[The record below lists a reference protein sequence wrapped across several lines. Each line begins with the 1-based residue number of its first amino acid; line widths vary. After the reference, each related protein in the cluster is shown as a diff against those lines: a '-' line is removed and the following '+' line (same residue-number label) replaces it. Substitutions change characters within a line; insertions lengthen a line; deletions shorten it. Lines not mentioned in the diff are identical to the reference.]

1 VTVASANPRV
11 LHGDAVLVGDG
22 TSIRDGAIVVD
33 GEGRILDLGPAVDV
47 RARATGA
54 TVERLAGV
62 LLPGLVDPHVHLE
75 LSSLRGKTKGG
86 AGFVPWLESL
96 QRARAEEDESERDA
110 AIDRAIAELVEH
122 GVVAVGEV
130 TNTLVAWPRIARRLL
145 GTIFHEIFS
154 VDRDRGLSMLDAAM
168 RERDAHAPPIDLA
181 HRTRWTL
188 VPHALHSTHP
198 DVVRAI
204 FEREG
209 VERGGIE
216 DAGQGPMTIH
226 LAEHSAERAFLATG
240 RGPWRDFLVSRG
252 LVTAAEHFPLD
263 DGGPIA
269 RALALGVARRDA
281 ALVHLTD
288 ARPDEL
294 AQLAAVDAIAVLCPR
309 SNLGIET
316 RLPPWNAIR
325 AAGLR
330 IAIGTDS
337 LASAPSLDPFADARA
352 ILERHPDASPSLL
365 VSAMT
370 SVAATAIGWGDTLGL
385 VARGRR
391 PGVLSVACPVSNDL
405 DPSACLLRASR
416 APRRLVVAAAAANAG
431 RSAS

>member
-1 VTVASANPRV
+1 MRV
-11 LHGDAVLVGDG
+11 IQADAVIVGDG

-33 GEGRILDLGPAVDV
+33 GDGRIHDLGPAADV

-54 TVERLAGV
+54 AIERAQGV

-75 LSSLRGKTKGG
+75 LSALRGKTRGG

-96 QRARAEEDESERDA
+96 QRARADEDESERDA

-130 TNTLVAWPRIARRLL
+130 TNTLVAWPRVARRLL

-154 VDRDRGLSMLDAAM
+154 VDRDRGLALVDAAA
-168 RERDAHAPPIDLA
+168 RDRDAHAPPSEFA
-181 HRTRWTL
+181 ARTRWVP

-204 FEREG
+204 
-209 VERGGIE
+209 VEHAKVE
-216 DAGQGPMTIH
+216 SAGQGPTTIH
-226 LAEHSAERAFLATG
+226 LAEHAAERAFLATG

-252 LVTAAEHFPLD
+252 LTTAADHFPVD
-263 DGGPIA
+263 DRGPIA
-269 RALALGVARRDA
+269 RAIDLGVARRDA
-281 ALVHLTD
+281 ALVHLCD

-294 AQLAAVDAIAVLCPR
+294 ARLAEVGSIAVLCPR
-309 SNLGIET
+309 SNLSIET

-330 IAIGTDS
+330 VALGTDS
-337 LASAPSLDPFADARA
+337 LASAPSLDPIADARA
-352 ILERHPDASPSLL
+352 ILERHPDASPSML

-370 SVAATAIGWGDTLGL
+370 SIAATAIGWGNDLGL
-385 VARGRR
+385 LARDRR
-391 PGVLSVACPVSNDL
+391 PGVLSIACAVPNDL
-405 DPSACLLRASR
+405 DPCAALLRAPR
-416 APRRLVVAAAAANAG
+416 APRRLVAPAG